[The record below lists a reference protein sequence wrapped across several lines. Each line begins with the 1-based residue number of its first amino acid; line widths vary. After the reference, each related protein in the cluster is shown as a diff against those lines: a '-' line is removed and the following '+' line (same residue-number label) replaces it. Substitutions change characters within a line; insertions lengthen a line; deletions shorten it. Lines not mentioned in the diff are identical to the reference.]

1 VNSGIPNRAFALA
14 ARQLGGYV
22 WNVLGRIWYRVMTGK
37 LMPETSFTSFARD
50 TVIVAG
56 ELYPKQGVQ
65 QTVADAWAAVGLP
78 VPVKSRSRI
87 SLISHKPTTD
97 DSHERR
103 TNS

>member
-1 VNSGIPNRAFALA
+1 VPEANFA
-14 ARQLGGYV
+14 
-22 WNVLGRIWYRVMTGK
+22 
-37 LMPETSFTSFARD
+37 SFARD

-56 ELYPKQGVQ
+56 ELYPKHVVQ

-78 VPVKSRSRI
+78 VAVRSRSRI
-87 SLISHKPTTD
+87 SLVSHTSTED